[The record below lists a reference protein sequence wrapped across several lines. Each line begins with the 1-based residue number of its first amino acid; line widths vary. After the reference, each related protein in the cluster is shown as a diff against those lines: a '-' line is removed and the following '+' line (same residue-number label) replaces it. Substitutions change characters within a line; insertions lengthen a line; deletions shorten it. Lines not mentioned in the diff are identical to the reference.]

1 MPEDNY
7 NAFVNFNW
15 KK

>member
-15 KK
+15 